1 MAGLILFIF
10 MLLATFAGSQ
20 LYPKEIDE
28 IDFTVSGSGITRE
41 HPFGTD
47 SLGRDILARMLWGGR
62 ISLAVGIF
70 AALVAILLGTAIGA
84 VAGFFGGLPDTLLM
98 RLTDLFI
105 SLPQVPLLLVISFL
119 YKQAFYDFFQQR
131 TGSGVTGIF
140 VLIVL
145 VIGLLNWMPTSRLVR
160 ASFLSTKQKEF
171 VEAAEAM
178 GSTRASQMFRHI
190 LPNVMS
196 PIIVAATLGVGAA
209 IITESALSFLGLGFP
224 SDIPTWGSMLY
235 EAKDRFEI
243 APHEA
248 IFPGTMI
255 FLTVLSINYIGDG
268 LRDALD
274 PPQDSLSDSGM
285 NGQSVLPPSIT
296 GDDRAVFNWKDF
308 SRFVQVAPVERG
320 WLVLWGHFEQGGRA
334 RHLAGQRTYVDLSG
348 VRRRVADSV
357 FELTRS
363 PDLVAEAMI
372 RFDRTPFPA
381 HLPTPLPEPL

>member
-1 MAGLILFIF
+1 MTQSIEINLETAPSGTRTTTGATQPAVVTVPDRGRSGLPVGDLRIKEQRSLWGDAWRQFRKHKLAMAGLILFIF
-10 MLLATFAGSQ
+10 MLLATFIGSP
-20 LYPKEIDE
+20 LYPQKIDA
-28 IDFTVSGSGITRE
+28 IDFSVSGTGISLA

-62 ISLAVGIF
+62 ISLAVGII

-84 VAGFFGGLPDTLLM
+84 IAGFFGGITDTLLM

-119 YKQAFYDFFQQR
+119 YKQAFYDFFQRR

-140 VLIVL
+140 ILIVM
-145 VIGLLNWMPTSRLVR
+145 VIGLLNWMPTTRLVR
-160 ASFLSTKQKEF
+160 ASYLSTKQKEF

-178 GSTRASQMFRHI
+178 GSSRASQMFRHI

-274 PPQDSLSDSGM
+274 PRK
-285 NGQSVLPPSIT
+285 T
-296 GDDRAVFNWKDF
+296 
-308 SRFVQVAPVERG
+308 
-320 WLVLWGHFEQGGRA
+320 H
-334 RHLAGQRTYVDLSG
+334 
-348 VRRRVADSV
+348 
-357 FELTRS
+357 
-363 PDLVAEAMI
+363 
-372 RFDRTPFPA
+372 
-381 HLPTPLPEPL
+381 

>member
-1 MAGLILFIF
+1 MTHGVDINLRTAPGTALHPGSASQPTTTDVAVYPLHDMSVGNLLVKKQRSLWGDAWRQFRKHKLAMAGLVLFLF
-10 MLLATFAGSQ
+10 MLLATFAGSP
-20 LYPKEIDE
+20 LYAQKIDE
-28 IDFTVSGSGITRE
+28 IDFSVSGTGVSLE

-47 SLGRDILARMLWGGR
+47 SLGRDMLARMLWGGR
-62 ISLAVGIF
+62 ISLAVGIV
-70 AALVAILLGTAIGA
+70 AALVAIVLGTAIGA
-84 VAGFFGGLPDTLLM
+84 VSGFFGGLADTLLM

-119 YKQAFYDFFQQR
+119 YKQAFYDFFQRR

-140 VLIVL
+140 ILIVL

-160 ASFLSTKQKEF
+160 ASYLSTKQKEF

-178 GSTRASQMFRHI
+178 GSSRASQMFRHI

-274 PPQDSLSDSGM
+274 PRK
-285 NGQSVLPPSIT
+285 T
-296 GDDRAVFNWKDF
+296 
-308 SRFVQVAPVERG
+308 
-320 WLVLWGHFEQGGRA
+320 H
-334 RHLAGQRTYVDLSG
+334 
-348 VRRRVADSV
+348 
-357 FELTRS
+357 
-363 PDLVAEAMI
+363 
-372 RFDRTPFPA
+372 
-381 HLPTPLPEPL
+381 

>member
-1 MAGLILFIF
+1 MTQSIEINLETAPSGARTTTGATQPAVVTVPDRGRSGLPVGDLRIKEQRSLWGDAWRQFRKHKLAMAGLILFIF
-10 MLLATFAGSQ
+10 MLLATFIGSP
-20 LYPKEIDE
+20 LYPQKIDA
-28 IDFTVSGSGITRE
+28 IDFSVSGTGISLA

-62 ISLAVGIF
+62 ISLAVGII

-84 VAGFFGGLPDTLLM
+84 IAGFFGGITDTLLM

-119 YKQAFYDFFQQR
+119 YKQAFYDFFQRR

-140 VLIVL
+140 ILIVM
-145 VIGLLNWMPTSRLVR
+145 VIGLLNWMPTTRLVR
-160 ASFLSTKQKEF
+160 ASYLSTKQKEF

-178 GSTRASQMFRHI
+178 GSSRTSQMFRHI

-274 PPQDSLSDSGM
+274 PRK
-285 NGQSVLPPSIT
+285 T
-296 GDDRAVFNWKDF
+296 
-308 SRFVQVAPVERG
+308 
-320 WLVLWGHFEQGGRA
+320 H
-334 RHLAGQRTYVDLSG
+334 
-348 VRRRVADSV
+348 
-357 FELTRS
+357 
-363 PDLVAEAMI
+363 
-372 RFDRTPFPA
+372 
-381 HLPTPLPEPL
+381 

>member
-1 MAGLILFIF
+1 MTQGVDVNLKTASGTALHPGSTSEPTAADAAAYPRRDLQAGNLLVKRQRSLWGDAWRQFRKHKLAMAGLVLFIF
-10 MLLATFAGSQ
+10 MLLATFAGSP

-28 IDFTVSGSGITRE
+28 IDFTVSGSGLTWD

-47 SLGRDILARMLWGGR
+47 SLGRDVLARILWGGR
-62 ISLAVGIF
+62 ISLAVGII
-70 AALVAILLGTAIGA
+70 AALVAILLGTAVGA
-84 VAGFFGGLPDTLLM
+84 IAGFFGGIADTLLM

-105 SLPQVPLLLVISFL
+105 SLPQVPLLLVVSFL
-119 YKQAFYDFFQQR
+119 YKQSFYDFFQRR

-178 GSTRASQMFRHI
+178 GSSRASQMFRHI

-274 PPQDSLSDSGM
+274 PRK
-285 NGQSVLPPSIT
+285 T
-296 GDDRAVFNWKDF
+296 
-308 SRFVQVAPVERG
+308 
-320 WLVLWGHFEQGGRA
+320 H
-334 RHLAGQRTYVDLSG
+334 
-348 VRRRVADSV
+348 
-357 FELTRS
+357 
-363 PDLVAEAMI
+363 
-372 RFDRTPFPA
+372 
-381 HLPTPLPEPL
+381 

>member
-1 MAGLILFIF
+1 MTQGVDIDLKSGPGRALATGGATQPAVIDVPDRGRTGLPVGDLRSREQRSLWGDAWRQFRKHKLAMAGLMLFIF
-10 MLLATFAGSQ
+10 MLLATFIGSR
-20 LYPKEIDE
+20 LYPQEIDA
-28 IDFTVSGSGITRE
+28 IDFSVSGSGISWE

-62 ISLAVGIF
+62 ISLAVGII

-84 VAGFFGGLPDTLLM
+84 IAGFFGGITDTLLM

-119 YKQAFYDFFQQR
+119 YKQSFYDFFQRR

-140 VLIVL
+140 LLIVL
-145 VIGLLNWMPTSRLVR
+145 VIGLLNWMPTTRLVR
-160 ASFLSTKQKEF
+160 ASYLSTKQKEF

-178 GSTRASQMFRHI
+178 GSSRASQMFRHI

-274 PPQDSLSDSGM
+274 PRK
-285 NGQSVLPPSIT
+285 T
-296 GDDRAVFNWKDF
+296 
-308 SRFVQVAPVERG
+308 
-320 WLVLWGHFEQGGRA
+320 H
-334 RHLAGQRTYVDLSG
+334 
-348 VRRRVADSV
+348 
-357 FELTRS
+357 
-363 PDLVAEAMI
+363 
-372 RFDRTPFPA
+372 
-381 HLPTPLPEPL
+381 